1 VLHSRAGQRALRWL
15 SVASSPHQ
23 IRIRQTASP
32 PERAGSRPAVSPLRF
47 LRPPDGGRNPASC
60 AGIPAASWAHL
71 ARADSEGRIE
81 KLLDRYLAPIA
92 GHELI
97 AAANAIQGAA
107 DIALAKPHLADR
119 IARGNR
125 QSEAAPATPRRS
137 AATYRRRPRHPGA
150 RPLLRTHSEED
161 AGAGLCGVAARTIR
175 VPARA
180 KRPKSFGPSGPA
192 GSDVGHALACP
203 RSFLTPSPGSR

>member
-23 IRIRQTASP
+23 IRIRQNASP
-32 PERAGSRPAVSPLRF
+32 PERAGSRPAVSPLRLEGEIRL
-47 LRPPDGGRNPASC
+47 LRWDSSRILGN
-60 AGIPAASWAHL
+60 L

-92 GHELI
+92 GRELI

-119 IARGNR
+119 IAAEILKVRRARYATPECRNVAAGHAIQALDRFFGHIQNKKPVLAFVE
-125 QSEAAPATPRRS
+125 SELVNPRPATRKK
-137 AATYRRRPRHPGA
+137 AEKFWA
-150 RPLLRTHSEED
+150 RW
-161 AGAGLCGVAARTIR
+161 AGW
-175 VPARA
+175 
-180 KRPKSFGPSGPA
+180 
-192 GSDVGHALACP
+192 
-203 RSFLTPSPGSR
+203 